1 MIVQST
7 IGRVAA
13 EGAQA
18 AAEVE
23 EEVEQEAEE

>member
-7 IGRVAA
+7 VGRVAA

-18 AAEVE
+18 AAGVE